1 MTSPHPK
8 GPRIYRTL
16 FEADRKHARSTV
28 AIDRADIDS
37 PSLLTVS
44 LASAIGLVNLVEK
57 SSFTI
62 SESPA
67 MTQIQQNPR
76 LAHSQGID
84 LTSFAGRVAPP
95 VGVLGAGFDLP
106 ASYFSRLNATRPAA
120 MPVPHPV
127 ELHSVHLSSMAAKS

>member
-8 GPRIYRTL
+8 GPRIYRNL

-28 AIDRADIDS
+28 MIDRANTES
-37 PSLLTVS
+37 PSLMTVS

-62 SESPA
+62 SESTA
-67 MTQIQQNPR
+67 MTQIQQSLR
-76 LAHSQGID
+76 LTQAQGID
-84 LTSFAGRVAPP
+84 LTSFAGRIAPP

-106 ASYFSRLNATRPAA
+106 ASFFSRLNLTRPATIPA
-120 MPVPHPV
+120 PHPV
-127 ELHSVHLSSMAAKS
+127 ELVTVHLPSMAVKA